1 MNVLKE
7 YTERLFEDI
16 KHIDKNGNEFWYA
29 RELMPLLEYSK
40 WENFNSVIQ
49 KSVLSYNNSNNDDS
63 YWLPEVRKPIITGK
77 GKEEYIKD
85 YKLSRYICYLI
96 VQNAN
101 PRKKM
106 VALAQTYFAIQTR
119 RQELSEKE
127 YNTLTEDEKRLYQRN
142 LTRKGNYS
150 LNIAAKNAGVK
161 NFDRFHNSGYKGLYN
176 GETANDI
183 AKRKGLRYREDI
195 LDNMGSDELIANLF
209 RISQTEQKL
218 KKDNVSLEKTANE
231 THFNIGKN
239 IREVIIKNGGT
250 MPEKLP
256 TPDKS
261 LKEIERDNFKIRLN
275 NYLFIIITTKKLIL
289 NLTITKYKTYL
300 FE

>member
-106 VALAQTYFAIQTR
+106 IALGQTYFAIQTR

-150 LNIAAKNAGVK
+150 LNIAAKNVGVK
-161 NFDRFHNSGYKGLYN
+161 NFDRFYNSGYKGLYN

-250 MPEKLP
+250 MPEDLP

-261 LKEIERDNFKIRLN
+261 LKEIERDNFKIKN
-275 NYLFIIITTKKLIL
+275 KI
-289 NLTITKYKTYL
+289 
-300 FE
+300 E

>member
-1 MNVLKE
+1 MNELKK

-16 KHIDKNGNEFWYA
+16 KHIDENGNEFWYA

-63 YWLPEVRKPIITGK
+63 YWFPEVRKPIIPGK

-106 VALAQTYFAIQTR
+106 VALGQTYFAIQTR

-127 YNTLTEDEKRLYQRN
+127 YSSLTKDEKRLYQRN
-142 LTRKGNYS
+142 LTRKGNNS

-161 NFDRFHNSGYKGLYN
+161 NFDKFHNSGYKGLYN

-218 KKDNVSLEKTANE
+218 KKDNVKLEKAANE

-250 MPEKLP
+250 MPEDLP

-261 LKEIERDNFKIRLN
+261 LKEIERDNFKIKIR
-275 NYLFIIITTKKLIL
+275 KK
-289 NLTITKYKTYL
+289 
-300 FE
+300 